1 MARPSRRTLL
11 SGLALTALVG
21 RRAMAQS
28 LIGQTPPL
36 PNPDI
41 FEAGD
46 LLWTKKPG
54 VFVPY
59 SQDLTV
65 DLRRDQQIWETEK
78 ENFLDRARAG
88 NTELSPQQIAEIQAL
103 TYREFLARY
112 EGDQKPDQPGVYSSG
127 AGIYV
132 GHVGI
137 INFST
142 SGQPEV

>member
-21 RRAMAQS
+21 RQAMAQS

-46 LLWTKKPG
+46 LLWPKKPG

-65 DLRRDQQIWETEK
+65 DLRRGPQIWGK
-78 ENFLDRARAG
+78 GKKNFLERARAG
-88 NTELSPQQIAEIQAL
+88 NTGPSPQQIAENQAFAHP
-103 TYREFLARY
+103 EF
-112 EGDQKPDQPGVYSSG
+112 
-127 AGIYV
+127 
-132 GHVGI
+132 
-137 INFST
+137 F
-142 SGQPEV
+142 